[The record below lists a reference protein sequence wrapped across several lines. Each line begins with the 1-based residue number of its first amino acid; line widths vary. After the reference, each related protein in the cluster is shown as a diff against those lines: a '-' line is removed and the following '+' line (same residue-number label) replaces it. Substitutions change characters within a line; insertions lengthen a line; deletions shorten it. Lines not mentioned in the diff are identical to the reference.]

1 MQNIYPIETYAIV
14 GFWCS
19 IIATIFLWLAVKKR
33 RALILQAGAFLL
45 FLIFLGLFAAST
57 AHADEN
63 NWKIDATL
71 TSFHLA
77 AIPNGVEKFN
87 SENYGVIVEYHFP
100 ESEFYVQGGIYQN
113 SFYETCEIQYRHLCD
128 DLSHFIGGGV
138 VMLEDTD
145 IRVGVELG
153 FADGYDVLKF
163 PKIGDDIAVM
173 GGLTVAMETFDN
185 QAVKVL
191 FTYPIIGLMYQYG
204 FN

>member
-1 MQNIYPIETYAIV
+1 MQNIYPIGTYALA
-14 GFWCS
+14 GFWCF
-19 IIATIFLWLAVKKR
+19 IIAGLIVWAVTKSKR
-33 RALILQAGAFLL
+33 AMTLHTGAFLL
-45 FLIFLGLFAAST
+45 LLVFLGLFASCQN
-57 AHADEN
+57 AHAD
-63 NWKIDATL
+63 NWKMDATL

-87 SENYGVIVEYHFP
+87 SENYGLIVEYHFP

-113 SFYETCEIQYRHLCD
+113 SFYETCEMQYRHLCD

-138 VMLEDTD
+138 VMMEETD
-145 IRVGVELG
+145 LRVGVELG

-173 GGLTVAMETFDN
+173 GGLTVALETFDN